1 MIKPVP
7 VYALYGHFCIFLPRV
22 SDVGTTY
29 NVQGDKT
36 KTKTRERERREGN
49 KLQDNDK
56 DKTRQEA
63 LPLVTRSALMA
74 AFRFTTTYTTRQKK
88 QDTDN

>member
-7 VYALYGHFCIFLPRV
+7 VYALYGHFRVFLPSV
-22 SDVGTTY
+22 GDVGTTY
-29 NVQGDKT
+29 NVQRDKT
-36 KTKTRERERREGN
+36 RTRARREGN

-56 DKTRQEA
+56 DTTGQEA

-74 AFRFTTTYTTRQKK
+74 AFRFTTTYTTMQKK
-88 QDTDN
+88 QDTAD